1 MNEASGSVAVPQQT
15 TGDTSGRVAEV
26 AGKVEAVRGWLEQR
40 DLSGALFSTQA
51 NFAWITAGGQDH
63 VSIGDSA
70 GVASVLVTRDAVAV
84 LTSNIEAARL
94 VEEELQDLPIEVVTY
109 EWHRREPERSL
120 VAERSDLERVVS
132 DSGRAGLRNEMG
144 EALALLRFTLSPAE
158 IDRYRALGVDAAGS
172 VEEASLSARPGDTEM
187 EIAGRVAELC
197 TSRGILPLVNLVAV
211 DRRIAAYRHP
221 IPTRARFERTLLVAL
236 TGRRAGLHV
245 SLTRM
250 VHLGAADDE
259 LAARHNAVI
268 RVDAHM
274 ISASVPGN
282 TLRDVFVRAV
292 KNYEA
297 EGFPGEWELHHQGG
311 LTGYAGREIFATPHS
326 HHRLGAHQACAWNP
340 SITRVKSEDTIIT
353 TNQAPEVIT
362 RTRDWPQKQVEING
376 SLLERPAMWKG
387 EAG

>member
-1 MNEASGSVAVPQQT
+1 MNEASGPVVVTPET
-15 TGDTSGRVAEV
+15 TGDAPGRVAEV
-26 AGKVEAVRGWLEQR
+26 AGKVEAVRGWLERR
-40 DLSGALFSTQA
+40 DLSGVLFSTQA

-70 GVASVLVTRDAVAV
+70 GVAAVLVTRDSVSV

-94 VEEELQDLPIEVVTY
+94 VDEELQDLPIEVVTY
-109 EWHRREPERSL
+109 EWHRREPERPL
-120 VAERSDLERVVS
+120 VAERSDLARVVS
-132 DSGRAGLRNEMG
+132 DSGSAGLRNEG
-144 EALALLRFTLSPAE
+144 EALAHLRFTLSPGE
-158 IDRYRALGVDAAGS
+158 IDRYRALGVDAARS

-187 EIAGRVAELC
+187 EIGGRVAELC
-197 TSRGILPLVNLVAV
+197 VIRGILPLVNLVAV

-236 TGRRAGLHV
+236 TGRRAGLHA

-259 LAARHNAVI
+259 LAARHDAVT

-274 ISASVPGN
+274 LSASIPGN
-282 TLRDVFVRAV
+282 TLRDVFMRAV
-292 KNYEA
+292 KRYEA

-311 LTGYAGREIFATPHS
+311 LTGYAGREIFGTPHS

-353 TNQAPEVIT
+353 TNQAPDVIT
-362 RTRDWPQKQVEING
+362 RTKDWPQKQVEING

>member
-1 MNEASGSVAVPQQT
+1 MNEASGSVTAPQAT
-15 TGDTSGRVAEV
+15 TGNAFGRVEEV
-26 AGKVEAVRGWLEQR
+26 AGKVEAVREWLEQR
-40 DLSGALFSTQA
+40 DLSGVLFSTQA
-51 NFAWITAGGQDH
+51 NFAWITGGGQSH

-94 VEEELQDLPIEVVTY
+94 VDEELQDVPIEVVTY
-109 EWHRREPERSL
+109 EWHRQDPERPL
-120 VAERSDLERVVS
+120 VAERSDPARVVS
-132 DSGRAGLRNEMG
+132 DSSWAGLRNEG
-144 EALALLRFTLSPAE
+144 EALAHLRYTLSPTE
-158 IDRYRALGVDAAGS
+158 IDRYRALGVDAAVS

-197 TSRGILPLVNLVAV
+197 ASRGILPLVNLVAV

-221 IPTRARFERTLLVAL
+221 IPTRARLERTLLVAL
-236 TGRRAGLHV
+236 TGRRAGLHA

-250 VHLGAADDE
+250 VHFGASDDE
-259 LAARHNAVI
+259 LDSRHDAVT

-274 ISASVPGN
+274 ISASVPGA

-292 KNYEA
+292 KRYEA

-311 LTGYAGREIFATPHS
+311 LTGYGGREIFATPHS
-326 HHRLGAHQACAWNP
+326 NHRLIEHQACAWNP

-353 TNQAPEVIT
+353 TTQAPEVIT
-362 RTRDWPQKQVEING
+362 RTGKWPQKQVEING
-376 SLLERPAMWKG
+376 SLLERPALWKG

>member
-1 MNEASGSVAVPQQT
+1 MNEASGSVAVTPET
-15 TGDTSGRVAEV
+15 TGDASGRVAEV
-26 AGKVEAVRGWLEQR
+26 AGKVEAVRGWLEQH
-40 DLSGALFSTQA
+40 DLSGVLFSTQA

-84 LTSNIEAARL
+84 LTSNIEVARL
-94 VEEELQDLPIEVVTY
+94 VDEELQDLPIEVVTY
-109 EWHRREPERSL
+109 EWHRQEPARPL
-120 VAERSDLERVVS
+120 VAERSDPARVVS
-132 DSGRAGLRNEMG
+132 DLSSAGLRNEG
-144 EALALLRFTLSPAE
+144 EALAPLRFTLSPAE
-158 IDRYRALGVDAAGS
+158 IDRYRALGVDAARS

-197 TSRGILPLVNLVAV
+197 ASRGILPLVNLVAA

-221 IPTRARFERTLLVAL
+221 IPTRAPFERTLLVAL
-236 TGRRAGLHV
+236 TGRRAGLHA

-259 LAARHNAVI
+259 LAARHDAVV

-282 TLRDVFVRAV
+282 TLRDVFMRAV
-292 KNYEA
+292 KRYEA

-311 LTGYAGREIFATPHS
+311 LTGYAGREIFGTPHS

-362 RTRDWPQKQVEING
+362 RTKDWPQKQVEING

>member
-1 MNEASGSVAVPQQT
+1 MNEASGSIAVPPKA
-15 TGDTSGRVAEV
+15 TGESDRVAEV
-26 AGKVEAVRGWLEQR
+26 AGKVEAVRDWLEER
-40 DLSGALFSTQA
+40 DLSGVLFSTQA
-51 NFAWITAGGQDH
+51 NFAWITAGGEDH

-70 GVASVLVTRDAVAV
+70 GIASVLVTRDAVAV
-84 LTSNIEAARL
+84 LTSNIEGVRL

-109 EWHRREPERSL
+109 QWHRQDPERPL
-120 VAERSDLERVVS
+120 VAERSDPARVVS
-132 DSGRAGLRNEMG
+132 DSGRTGFRNQG
-144 EALALLRFTLSPAE
+144 EALAHLRFTLSPAE
-158 IDRYRALGVDAAGS
+158 IDRYRALGVDAAGA
-172 VEEASLSARPGDTEM
+172 VEEASRSARPGDTEM
-187 EIAGRVAELC
+187 EIAGRVADLC
-197 TSRGILPLVNLVAV
+197 ASRGILPLVNLVAV

-236 TGRRAGLHV
+236 TGRRAGLHA

-259 LAARHNAVI
+259 LIARHDAVT
-268 RVDAHM
+268 RVDARM

-282 TLRDVFVRAV
+282 TLHDVFVRAERG
-292 KNYEA
+292 YEA

-311 LTGYAGREIFATPHS
+311 LTGYAGREIFATRHS
-326 HHRLGAHQACAWNP
+326 HYRLGAHQACAWNP
-340 SITRVKSEDTIIT
+340 SITRVKSEDAIIT